1 MLTIMA
7 PTVEHVTRTDA
18 GLASQLRVSV
28 MRLARRLRNERD
40 PENQLGVGAI
50 SVLGVLLREGESTIG
65 QLAAQERVQ
74 PPSMTR
80 TVNWLVDDGY
90 AVRRPSETD
99 GRSTLIAI
107 SEKGREVLLAD
118 RRRRDAWLA
127 RQLKDLTPAE
137 RDLLRQVAPLIE
149 RLASA

>member
-1 MLTIMA
+1 MS
-7 PTVEHVTRTDA
+7 PSVESIARTDA

-28 MRLARRLRNERD
+28 MRLARRLRHERD
-40 PENQLGVGAI
+40 TDFPLGLGAI
-50 SVLGVLLREGESTIG
+50 SVLGVLLRHGESTVG

-80 TVNWLVDDGY
+80 TVNALVDQGY

-99 GRSTLIAI
+99 GRSTLVDI
-107 SEKGREVLLAD
+107 SDKGREMLLAD

-127 RQLKDLTPAE
+127 QRLKDLTPEE

-149 RLASA
+149 RLATTS

>member
-1 MLTIMA
+1 MS
-7 PTVEHVTRTDA
+7 PSVESVARTDA

-28 MRLARRLRNERD
+28 MRLARRLRHERD
-40 PENQLGVGAI
+40 TDFPLGLGAI
-50 SVLGVLLREGESTIG
+50 SVLGVLLRHGESTVG
-65 QLAAQERVQ
+65 RLAAQERVQ

-80 TVNWLVDDGY
+80 TVNALVEQGY

-99 GRSTLIAI
+99 GRSTLVDI
-107 SEKGREVLLAD
+107 SDKGREMLLAD

-127 RQLKDLTPAE
+127 QRLKDLTPEE

-149 RLASA
+149 RLGTNA

>member
-1 MLTIMA
+1 MA
-7 PTVEHVTRTDA
+7 PTVEAVTRTDA

-40 PENQLGVGAI
+40 PENSLGLGAL
-50 SVLGVLLREGESTIG
+50 SVLGVLLRHGEQTVG
-65 QLAAQERVQ
+65 QLAAHERVQ

-80 TVNWLVDDGY
+80 TVSCLVDQGY

-99 GRSTLIAI
+99 GRSTLIDI
-107 SEKGREVLLAD
+107 SDKGRDMLLAD
-118 RRRRDAWLA
+118 RRRREAWLA
-127 RQLKDLTPAE
+127 RQLKDLTPEE

-149 RLASA
+149 RLATA